1 MRWSWRCLGSW
12 SNIHLLVRLVLQP
25 MSTEYNMILC
35 GSCYVIQVSD
45 SCFASEFFT
54 SWADVACFRF
64 CFFLVF
70 DFLDEEG
77 LPTSCYLADWKGFT
91 FSSSNASKAFLVGV
105 SVGGEQY
112 VRLTVFCRFF
122 QPAATCSGGKRF
134 LFLSGGSARSQLSCL
149 TVALLVSL

>member
-1 MRWSWRCLGSW
+1 
-12 SNIHLLVRLVLQP
+12 
-25 MSTEYNMILC
+25 MSTKYNIVLC
-35 GSCYVIQVSD
+35 GRYCVIQVSD
-45 SCFASEFFT
+45 SCFASGFST
-54 SWADVACFRF
+54 SWADVAGFQY

-70 DFLDEEG
+70 DFLEEEG
-77 LPTSCYLADWKGFT
+77 LPTSCHLADWKGVT

-105 SVGGEQY
+105 GVGGEQY